1 MRRAITTLALA
12 AAMMLLAIPTAMANS
27 EHSNDTA
34 GSGSEACRPGAQDND
49 LVGSWALTDKDDYIA
64 DVTAVLTARFGAG
77 EFGDMGETE
86 FQLLLET
93 IPLRADETWNFCDKN
108 RDGLLCVMTTEV
120 SPYHWT
126 LLDNRPFG
134 T

>member
-1 MRRAITTLALA
+1 MRKAITTLALA

-34 GSGSEACRPGAQDND
+34 GADSKECRPGAQDND
-49 LVGSWALTDKDDYIA
+49 LVGSWTLTDKDDYIA
-64 DVTAVLTARFGAG
+64 DVTAVLTARFEA
-77 EFGDMGETE
+77 GDMTE
-86 FQLLLET
+86 AEFEERVAG
-93 IPLRADETWNFCDKN
+93 ISDRADATWAFCDKN
-108 RDGLLCVMTTEV
+108 RDGFLCMMITEV